1 MNILFAITGIAFALF
16 VAFLFSF
23 DRKNIDFK
31 KTLIMIF
38 IQVLIVLFMMNTTIG
53 LTILTALGSFF
64 EGLINVSKAGINFVF
79 GDIQNKN
86 GFTFFLNVLLPLVF
100 ISVLIGIFN
109 YIKVLPFIIK
119 YVGIAINKIT
129 RMGRLESYFA
139 ISTAMFGQPEVYL
152 TIKDIIP
159 RLSRAKLYTIAT
171 SGMSAVSMAMLG
183 SYMQMI
189 EPKFVV
195 TAVML
200 NIFSALI
207 IASVINPYKSDDSDV
222 EIDNLTKSTETKSV
236 NGKTGKPKKVAFF
249 QMIGDSA
256 MDGFKIAVVVAVMLL
271 AFISLMEAINIIF
284 GSVGLNF
291 KQLIGYLFAPIA
303 FLMGIPWSE
312 AVPAG
317 SLMATKL
324 ITNEFVAMLDFK
336 NVLGDVSART
346 QGIISV
352 YLVSFANFGTVG
364 IIVGSIKGIS
374 DKQGEKVASFAIE
387 VATWFNSSFNHFRI
401 NYWLSIVN

>member
-100 ISVLIGIFN
+100 ISVLIGILN

-159 RLSRAKLYTIAT
+159 KLSRAKLYTIAT

-207 IASVINPYKSDDSDV
+207 IASVINPYKSDDTDV
-222 EIDNLTKSTETKSV
+222 EIDNLTKSTETKTL

-271 AFISLMEAINIIF
+271 AFISLMEAINIMF

-291 KQLIGYLFAPIA
+291 KQLIGCVFAPIA

-374 DKQGEKVASFAIE
+374 DKQGEKVASFAMRLLLGSTL
-387 VATWFNSSFNHFRI
+387 A
-401 NYWLSIVN
+401 SIISGSIIGLVL

>member
-1 MNILFAITGIAFALF
+1 MHYLLRFY
-16 VAFLFSF
+16 S
-23 DRKNIDFK
+23 
-31 KTLIMIF
+31 
-38 IQVLIVLFMMNTTIG
+38 VLIVKNRLQKDVNNDIYSSVDRVIYDEHNDWFDNFNCTRFI
-53 LTILTALGSFF
+53 F
-64 EGLINVSKAGINFVF
+64 EGLINISKAGINFVF

-207 IASVINPYKSDDSDV
+207 IASVINPYKSDDTDV
-222 EIDNLTKSTETKSV
+222 EIDNLTKSTETKTL

-271 AFISLMEAINIIF
+271 AFISLMEAINIMF

-291 KQLIGYLFAPIA
+291 KQLIGYVFAPIA

-374 DKQGEKVASFAIE
+374 DKQGEKVASFAMRLLLGSTL
-387 VATWFNSSFNHFRI
+387 A
-401 NYWLSIVN
+401 SIISGSIIGLVL